1 MSSGDD
7 DDGNGDDDDYGSEYG
22 TMIKFT
28 WESFKNLIHSHFP
41 LKAFT

>member
-22 TMIKFT
+22 TFGGT
-28 WESFKNLIHSHFP
+28 A
-41 LKAFT
+41 KA